1 MRKNR
6 FAILLAAV
14 LVFTAISCTRDDISC
29 GDSFTF
35 IAADQEMRT
44 KADFFSQ
51 NTKYSFFAY
60 KVLDGNQDLAEPY
73 IDNAEGTGLAGGEV
87 GFDGSVPSIFAGNTL
102 NFYAVTLGTSAS
114 LSGSIT
120 KESDRPVLT
129 LSRPMDGQL
138 PDLRR
143 GVLMNQSSVN
153 SGRITVPFRH
163 ALSRLRFTIV
173 RQDEEHLN
181 NATLTSLSVVDS
193 ESGVYDIVDNTWS
206 LSDDVDTYLV
216 TDQNTSIPPASSVE
230 IASCLVFPHGVSD
243 DNLVIHVTVDVPM
256 NTTLPDAERH
266 LVRDLELDL
275 DAIPGGQGLRPNYE
289 YTVSIA
295 LVNNNIKIVMVVPTM
310 YPWMEG
316 ETGMSGNEL
325 ALGQPITF
333 GGVTWA
339 DKNLGAE
346 SSTYATVEEWDKM
359 RGYYYQFGRNIPY
372 FVLPT
377 NTSGGYSY
385 TFTPTYPQ
393 NLTGSH
399 NPRTA
404 PFPLISKYS
413 IQDAR
418 DAISN
423 FEKVYPTNSSYLGT
437 GVWKEMGETVS
448 KNGQSYVSH
457 YPLGYFTQAQKNKF
471 PADLPVLPD
480 QWERDGYTWE
490 QLKANQNE
498 IDKYC
503 FVKGT
508 FNESEPWWKS
518 PDNPPETWNDPKTQP
533 CPKGWRVPTR
543 EDWASIMPLSKR
555 TGDICFMNV
564 SSVGTTDNQSIRDS
578 YGNNIPVGANNTDF
592 ILHKDL
598 LSWHE
603 VGGDRFVDYP
613 GLEEELGDPYGDFRT
628 DYLCV
633 RGDTGKDTFGT
644 LYAIKC
650 KGTASAYRLRWRYI
664 VLSGSTYRA
673 VSYGDKY
680 PVILE
685 ICRYP
690 ATSEDVLEEP
700 SDIDEFS
707 DWDFPSERMVF
718 PVSGYVYPA
727 YTPAIT
733 NAAMESLYASS
744 TIGDNGYYY
753 YVRMKHSTN
762 TGSRYLMLFK
772 MRRSYGMSIRCVK
785 DNTVVIE

>member
-129 LSRPMDGQL
+129 LSRQMDGQL

-216 TDQNTSIPPASSVE
+216 TDQNTAIPPASSVE
-230 IASCLVFPHGVSD
+230 IASCLVSPHGVSD

-275 DAIPGGQGLRPNYE
+275 EAIPGSQGLRPNYE

-385 TFTPTYPQ
+385 TFTPKYAANP
-393 NLTGSH
+393 N

-413 IQDAR
+413 IQDALN
-418 DAISN
+418 AISEY
-423 FEKVYPTNSSYLGT
+423 EKVYPTNSSFLGT
-437 GVWKEMGETVS
+437 GVWKEMGAAVS

-457 YPLGYFTQAQKNKF
+457 YPLGFYTQTQKNAF
-471 PADLPVLPD
+471 GADLPVLPD

-503 FVKGT
+503 YVKGT
-508 FNESEPWWKS
+508 FDESEPWWKS
-518 PDNPPETWNDPKTQP
+518 PNNPPETWNDPKTQP

-555 TGDICFMNV
+555 TGDIAFMKN
-564 SSVGTTDNQSIRDS
+564 G
-578 YGNNIPVGANNTDF
+578 GNNQEFTG
-592 ILHKDL
+592 HKGQL
-598 LSWHE
+598 WWHE
-603 VGGDRFVDYP
+603 VGGDREVADKA
-613 GLEEELGDPYGDFRT
+613 LEESLGDPYGDFTT

-633 RGDTGKDTFGT
+633 RGDTGDNTFGT

-650 KGTASAYRLRWRYI
+650 KGTSSAYRLRWRYI

-690 ATSEDVLEEP
+690 ATSEDFLEK
-700 SDIDEFS
+700 DTDLNKFS

-718 PVSGYVYPA
+718 PVSGYIYPDQV
-727 YTPAIT
+727 PVVT

-744 TIGDNGYYY
+744 TIGDDGYYY

-762 TGSRYLMLFK
+762 TASRYLMLFK